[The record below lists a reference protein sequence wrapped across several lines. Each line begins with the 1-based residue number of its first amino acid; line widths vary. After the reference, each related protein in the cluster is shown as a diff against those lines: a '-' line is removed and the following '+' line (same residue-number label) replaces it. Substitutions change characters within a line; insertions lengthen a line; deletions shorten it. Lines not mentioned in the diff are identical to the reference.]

1 MIVFLTYFTINCVVL
16 QLEKKY
22 INFIMTCSHFSLKKT
37 EVRLQ
42 TDTFSD
48 IFFFFFSKNYKEHK
62 EFVFKYCS
70 FWYFY
75 WYFIVFFQKIIK
87 RIKNLFSNIVPSSM
101 AKWEERKRL
110 PTTWPC
116 QIFSS
121 QNCVFYQMEIRRT
134 VLKQP
139 IRIRYLIKQKPGG
152 TLALQVNR
160 ITDRRVS

>member
-42 TDTFSD
+42 TDTFSY
-48 IFFFFFSKNYKEHK
+48 FFFFFQKIIKSIKNL
-62 EFVFKYCS
+62 FSNIVPSDISTDILS
-70 FWYFY
+70 F
-75 WYFIVFFQKIIK
+75 FFQKIIK

-139 IRIRYLIKQKPGG
+139 IRIKYLIKQKPGG